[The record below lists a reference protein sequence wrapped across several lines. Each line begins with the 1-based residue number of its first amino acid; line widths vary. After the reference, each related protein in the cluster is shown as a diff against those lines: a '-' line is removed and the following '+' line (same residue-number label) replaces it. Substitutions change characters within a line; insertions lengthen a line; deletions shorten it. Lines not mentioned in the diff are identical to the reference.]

1 MRFTADEYYR
11 VSLERMK
18 QARELLNQGEAYA
31 LTMYCAGLA
40 VESLLR
46 AYRWSEDVNFE
57 GRHDLFDLLKASR
70 LVRIDDE
77 YMRRKGAS
85 DKSIQQSGI
94 ALQAA
99 VNEVINLWHNN
110 LRFTCEARL
119 KSFLNRIGRVK
130 GIKGDPLK
138 KNASDLVNAAQTVIN
153 RGVTLWTSR
162 RRF

>member
-1 MRFTADEYYR
+1 
-11 VSLERMK
+11 
-18 QARELLNQGEAYA
+18 
-31 LTMYCAGLA
+31 
-40 VESLLR
+40 
-46 AYRWSEDVNFE
+46 VNFE